1 MNDIA
6 FSVIINNHGTDD
18 IIFKTIM
25 LKGEAGNSIASI
37 EKTSTSGLVDTYT
50 ITLTDGTIGGTFEV
64 TNGSSV
70 SIDDSTT
77 STSKTWSSQKIS
89 GLIISID
96 DDHVSS
102 TKVWSSEKLNG
113 MIPQTNTI
121 ENVAVASFSDGAD
134 DLAVDEL
141 IVGIEPVQAG
151 SGDASPSNVR
161 KISGWDECKIT
172 KCGKN
177 LFSPLTQFEPVG
189 SYMVAKNVIPDMPCI
204 MSLIDKDTSIDISGL
219 YLGFVDSNY
228 QGGVAPAQRYRWV
241 IQNGQIKN
249 DKTNVTSINC
259 TGLFAYPKNQ
269 TTIDTLLERFYIQIE
284 LGSTPTSY
292 EAYNGETKTIDLT
305 QDVYGGE
312 LNVTT
317 GLLTITHKKVIF
329 DENFPLSD
337 FGLEAITGYARIS
350 YIPVQTDGKANTSF
364 LSNAFK
370 YVQPSD
376 TKNIYNIWNTTSV
389 PRMFLSLPDTITTKQ
404 QAIDWF
410 ASNPTTVI
418 YELATPI
425 EIQLTPTEIKT
436 LLGNNNIFADTG
448 DVIKFVYLN
457 SGCDVVA
464 KLIDKLSSST
474 AEDTSFDNS
483 TSDLTAVDVQNAIVE
498 VNNKI
503 PEVDTTLSTSSSN
516 PIANNAVKNALN
528 ALETELG
535 NDIDAVEALIPTVDT
550 ALNDVS
556 GNPIANSAVKS
567 ALDDINSDIGLINT
581 NLATQTSRIDEIIA
595 LPDGSTTAD
604 AELVDIR
611 IGADG
616 VTYSSAGDAVRA
628 QFDAVNDELDDI
640 NDTLD
645 VISEIYGNLFAIE
658 PQTIN
663 GVTIAVA
670 SDGTLTM
677 NGTASANTRILI
689 NGEMLKAGTYT
700 AKMSILSGTSSSNAQ
715 PCLRFATETGVDGTR
730 WVNKSNLVVTN
741 TFDSDVYV
749 LLQIYRNTVLNDFVV
764 RFQIEKG
771 STAGDYE
778 PQTLTAIDKSAR
790 AFIDKVAPNFVV
802 PSTSIAVV
810 GHEYNIYFD
819 NIINGMDFERYTV
832 KASISSTIE
841 SAKCFEKFLRIT
853 PTASDIGNKTITLT
867 IYEKN
872 KFMEVASCTFTLKII
887 ADSVVSG
894 KKVLFI
900 GDSLTN
906 AGIYE
911 AEIQYNMSNGGIVSV
926 GTRETTCVVDGISRT
941 VHHEGRGGWSA
952 SDYTRSKQSYAT
964 DYDNPFWDE
973 ANSKFSFA
981 YYIANSGVDVPD
993 IVVIGLGTNGNI
1005 NSLDDVLEMVNSVR
1019 EYSATLP
1026 VIVSLLTPPAFQ
1038 NGCGYYNGLQ
1048 CSAEIKDRFLQCCQ
1062 NYIDNYDNG
1071 NIANT
1076 DVAELYFQFDR
1087 EHDFNTTSIAVSA
1100 RNPATMVVQSNNVHP
1115 SPYGYLHFAD
1125 GYYNRILY
1133 WLTNQ

>member
-6 FSVIINNHGTDD
+6 FSVIINNDGIDD

-50 ITLTDGTIGGTFEV
+50 ITLSDGTIGGTFTV
-64 TNGSSV
+64 TNGSSA

-77 STSKTWSSQKIS
+77 TSSKTWSSQKIS

-113 MIPQTNTI
+113 MIPQINTI
-121 ENVAVASFSDGAD
+121 ENVAIASISDGAD
-134 DLAVDEL
+134 NMAVDEL

-161 KISGWDECKIT
+161 EISGWDECKIT
-172 KCGKN
+172 KLGKN
-177 LFSPLTQFEPVG
+177 LVNVGTQEVMSTYKAIELDVPIPAGTYTLSAKISSTYTTVSARFRKADASALVAVSLTPASPNRSSVSVTLTEPAYYIYLYSANG
-189 SYMVAKNVIPDMPCI
+189 Q
-204 MSLIDKDTSIDISGL
+204 SGYTATWTDVQL
-219 YLGFVDSNY
+219 EV
-228 QGGVAPAQRYRWV
+228 GVA
-241 IQNGQIKN
+241 
-249 DKTNVTSINC
+249 T
-259 TGLFAYPKNQ
+259 
-269 TTIDTLLERFYIQIE
+269 E
-284 LGSTPTSY
+284 Y

-305 QDVYGGE
+305 QEVAGGT

-317 GLLTITHKKVIF
+317 GLLTITHKKCQLVTSGTTKYGEWNSETGKGAFWYVSGVALPSDWDNSVQNNGVVCDTFEMVI
-329 DENFPLSD
+329 NVSTTTTIN
-337 FGLEAITGYARIS
+337 AMVWTTARI
-350 YIPVQTDGKANTSF
+350 VRWVD
-364 LSNAFK
+364 LE
-370 YVQPSD
+370 
-376 TKNIYNIWNTTSV
+376 
-389 PRMFLSLPDTITTKQ
+389 RMTMSQEDYRTYL
-404 QAIDWF
+404 
-410 ASNPTTVI
+410 ASHPISCT
-418 YELATPI
+418 YKLATPI

-457 SGCDVVA
+457 SGCDAVA

-498 VNNKI
+498 VNDKI
-503 PEVDTTLSTSSSN
+503 PTVDTTLSTSSGN
-516 PIANNAVKNALN
+516 PIANNAVKNALD

-581 NLATQTSRIDEIIA
+581 NLATQTARIDEIIA

-616 VTYSSAGDAVRA
+616 VTYSSAGDAVRG

-640 NDTLD
+640 HDTLD

-670 SDGTLTM
+670 SDGTLTF
-677 NGTASANTRILI
+677 NGTATANTLI
-689 NGEMLKAGTYT
+689 YIKGQKLKAGTYT
-700 AKMSILSGTSSSNAQ
+700 AKRTIISGTTSSDAMPN
-715 PCLRFATETGVDGTR
+715 LRYSETYGDTGTR
-730 WVNKSNLVVTN
+730 WVNKLNPLITN
-741 TFDSDVYV
+741 TFANDVYV
-749 LLQIYRNTVLNDFVV
+749 FVQFSKNTVLTDFVL
-764 RFQIEKG
+764 RFQIEQG
-771 STAGDYE
+771 ETVGDYI
-778 PQTLTAIDKSAR
+778 PQSLSAVDKKAR

-819 NIINGMDFERYTV
+819 NIINGMDFGRYTV

-926 GTRETTCVVDGISRT
+926 GTRETTCVVDGVSRT

-952 SDYTRSKQSYAT
+952 SDYTRSKSTYAT

>member
-6 FSVIINNHGTDD
+6 FSVVIKNDGISD

-25 LKGEAGNSIASI
+25 LKGSDGNSIASI

-50 ITLTDGTIGGTFEV
+50 IYLTDGSIGGTFEV
-64 TNGSSV
+64 KNGTLSTFDDELDATSTNAVQNKVVKSA
-70 SIDDSTT
+70 IDDLDDRVSDLENVTIDTELSTT
-77 STSKTWSSQKIS
+77 STNA
-89 GLIISID
+89 
-96 DDHVSS
+96 V
-102 TKVWSSEKLNG
+102 
-113 MIPQTNTI
+113 
-121 ENVAVASFSDGAD
+121 ENKA
-134 DLAVDEL
+134 
-141 IVGIEPVQAG
+141 
-151 SGDASPSNVR
+151 
-161 KISGWDECKIT
+161 
-172 KCGKN
+172 
-177 LFSPLTQFEPVG
+177 
-189 SYMVAKNVIPDMPCI
+189 
-204 MSLIDKDTSIDISGL
+204 
-219 YLGFVDSNY
+219 
-228 QGGVAPAQRYRWV
+228 
-241 IQNGQIKN
+241 IKN
-249 DKTNVTSINC
+249 
-259 TGLFAYPKNQ
+259 
-269 TTIDTLLERFYIQIE
+269 
-284 LGSTPTSY
+284 
-292 EAYNGETKTIDLT
+292 
-305 QDVYGGE
+305 
-312 LNVTT
+312 
-317 GLLTITHKKVIF
+317 
-329 DENFPLSD
+329 
-337 FGLEAITGYARIS
+337 
-350 YIPVQTDGKANTSF
+350 
-364 LSNAFK
+364 
-370 YVQPSD
+370 
-376 TKNIYNIWNTTSV
+376 
-389 PRMFLSLPDTITTKQ
+389 
-404 QAIDWF
+404 AID
-410 ASNPTTVI
+410 S
-418 YELATPI
+418 
-425 EIQLTPTEIKT
+425 LTAEGIAFDNT
-436 LLGNNNIFADTG
+436 DTG
-448 DVIKFVYLN
+448 M
-457 SGCDVVA
+457 A
-464 KLIDKLSSST
+464 ST
-474 AEDTSFDNS
+474 
-483 TSDLTAVDVQNAIVE
+483 DVQNAILE
-498 VNNKI
+498 IKDDI
-503 PEVDTTLSTSSSN
+503 PAVDTTLNATSDN
-516 PIANNAVKNALN
+516 AIANSAVKNALDD
-528 ALETELG
+528 LESSLG
-535 NDIDAVEALIPTVDT
+535 NDIDDVEALIPTVDT

-556 GNPIANSAVKS
+556 GNAIANSAVKS

-677 NGTASANTRILI
+677 NGTASANTRILM

-700 AKMSILSGTSSSNAQ
+700 AKMSILSGTSSSNTQ
-715 PCLRFATETGVDGTR
+715 PSLRFATETGVDGTR
-730 WVNKSNLVVTN
+730 WVNKSYLVVTN

-749 LLQIYRNTVLNDFVV
+749 LLQIYRDTVVNDFVV

-819 NIINGMDFERYTV
+819 NIINGMDFGRYTV

-853 PTASDIGNKTITLT
+853 PTAIDIGNKTITLT

-973 ANSKFSFA
+973 TNSKFNFA

-993 IVVIGLGTNGNI
+993 IVVIALGTNGNI

-1038 NGCGYYNGLQ
+1038 DGCGYNNGLQ

-1100 RNPATMVVQSNNVHP
+1100 RNPETMVIQSNNVHP
-1115 SPYGYLHFAD
+1115 STYGYLHLAD
-1125 GYYNRILY
+1125 AFYNRLLY